1 MCPICGIVNRNDE
14 DASSQISSM
23 MGTLGGNSSAE
34 AWLVSE
40 GVSHS
45 WQRDAQAIRRQALG
59 QVSFAT
65 REQDSEGPGFDSG
78 GKLSVLYEGNLYNSE
93 NLRLSLASKQH
104 PTSESTAGI
113 VAHLL
118 GERYQNDLVAAL
130 KRVSPMLDGEFCLA
144 ATDGKQVVLMRDSA
158 GLRPAFYAQNDKLFA
173 FASRKTALW
182 EIGLR
187 NVRPLRTGMIA
198 SFGKAGIILD
208 EANPLSKM
216 NIQVTIT
223 DLAEAVDSYC
233 PLLRAAVEKRL
244 HNVKRVAA
252 LVSGGVDSCL
262 IAKLVSDMSAMRGIE
277 VTIYTAGVEGA
288 IDIEYAQRFA
298 QELGLKHKVRRL
310 RQDEIESYIPRVA
323 AAVEERDL
331 VQIEAG
337 IGVYAAVEMA
347 SQDGLKVIFSGQG
360 PDELWGGYSW
370 YPQVIAKDGYDGL
383 LQNMWGDLE
392 RADVETFDREN
403 RIAMAHGVEK
413 VFPYADIEV
422 VKLAMSVAPQLKIT
436 SAEDRVGKRPHRQA
450 AKRLGLPAQYA
461 DRSKDAA
468 QHGTGIHSTLDA
480 IARKNGFA
488 PELVEHVGYDSDK
501 VSHEKL
507 ASSTRY
513 GYLYAEKELW
523 QTPQHIQFFFDS
535 VAYRSN
541 LLNEVE
547 RSRIE
552 QFLKKAG
559 IFLFNQGKT
568 TDRDSYI

>member
-1 MCPICGIVNRNDE
+1 MCPICGIVNRND
-14 DASSQISSM
+14 DYVSSQIHSLMS
-23 MGTLGGNSSAE
+23 TLGSNMSDE

-40 GVSHS
+40 GMSHR

-65 REQDSEGPGFDSG
+65 REQGSERPGLNHSVN
-78 GKLSVLYEGNLYNSE
+78 LSVLYEGNLYNSE
-93 NLRLSLASKQH
+93 NLRLSLASQQK
-104 PTSESTAGI
+104 PASGSTAEI
-113 VAHLL
+113 VAYLL
-118 GERYQNDLVAAL
+118 AERYQGNLVDAL
-130 KRVSPMLDGEFCLA
+130 KQVSPMLDGEFCLA
-144 ATDGKQVVLMRDSA
+144 ASDEKQVVLMRDFA
-158 GLRPAFYAQNDKLFA
+158 GLRPAFYAENNKFFA

-182 EIGLR
+182 EIGMR
-187 NVRPLRTGMIA
+187 NVRPLRAGMVA
-198 SFGKAGIILD
+198 SFGKDGIILD
-208 EANPLSKM
+208 EIYPLSKM
-216 NIQVTIT
+216 DIQVTIT
-223 DLAEAVDSYC
+223 DLVEAVDSYC
-233 PLLRAAVEKRL
+233 ALLKAAVERRL
-244 HNVKRVAA
+244 HKVKRVAA

-288 IDIEYAQRFA
+288 TDIEYAERFA

-310 RQDEIESYIPRVA
+310 SQDEIESYIPRVA
-323 AAVEERDL
+323 AAVEERDF

-403 RIAMAHGVEK
+403 RIAIAHGVEK

-422 VKLAMSVAPQLKIT
+422 VKLAMSVSPHLKIT
-436 SAEDRVGKRPHRQA
+436 SAEDRVGKHPHREA
-450 AKRLGLPAQYA
+450 AKKLGLPAQYA

-468 QHGTGIHSTLDA
+468 QHGTGIHGTLDA
-480 IARKNGFA
+480 IARKNGFT
-488 PELVEHVGYDSDK
+488 PELVEHVGYDSDE
-501 VSHEKL
+501 VSQEKL

-523 QTPQHIQFFFDS
+523 QVPQHVQFFFDS

-541 LLNEVE
+541 LLNEEE

-552 QFLKKAG
+552 QFLKKTG
-559 IFLFNQGKT
+559 I
-568 TDRDSYI
+568 

>member
-1 MCPICGIVNRNDE
+1 MSPICGVVSRNDE
-14 DASSQISSM
+14 DVSRQIHSM
-23 MGTLGGNSSAE
+23 MSTLCSNSSAE

-40 GVSHS
+40 GASHR
-45 WQRDAQAIRRQALG
+45 WQRDVQATRRQALG

-65 REQDSEGPGFDSG
+65 REQGSERPGFNHSG
-78 GKLSVLYEGNLYNSE
+78 NLSMLYEGNLYNSE
-93 NLRLSLASKQH
+93 NLRLGLASKQK
-104 PTSESTAGI
+104 PNSGSAAEI
-113 VAHLL
+113 VACLL
-118 GERYQNDLVAAL
+118 AERYQGNLVDTL
-130 KRVSPMLDGEFCLA
+130 KQVSPMLDGEFCLA
-144 ATDGKQVVLMRDSA
+144 ASDDKQVVLMRDFA
-158 GLRPAFYAQNDKLFA
+158 GLRPAFYAENNKLFA

-182 EIGLR
+182 EIGMR
-187 NVRPLRTGMIA
+187 NVRPLRAGMVA
-198 SFGKAGIILD
+198 SFGRDGFSLD
-208 EANPLSKM
+208 EAYSLSKLGLKVV
-216 NIQVTIT
+216 IA
-223 DLAEAVDSYC
+223 DPAVATDSYC
-233 PLLRAAVEKRL
+233 DLLKAAVEKRL

-262 IAKLVSDMSAMRGIE
+262 IAKLVSDISAMRGIE
-277 VTIYTAGVEGA
+277 LTTYTAGVEGA
-288 IDIEYAQRFA
+288 TDIEYAERFA

-310 RQDEIESYIPRVA
+310 NQDEIESYIPRVA
-323 AAVEERDL
+323 AAVEERDF

-360 PDELWGGYSW
+360 PDEIWGGYSW

-422 VKLAMSVAPQLKIT
+422 VKLAMTVSPRLKIT
-436 SAEDRVGKRPHRQA
+436 SAEDRIGKHPHREA

-468 QHGTGIHSTLDA
+468 QHGTGIHGTLDA
-480 IARKNGFA
+480 IARKNGFT
-488 PELVEHVGYDSDK
+488 PELVEHIGYDSDE
-501 VSHEKL
+501 VSQEKL

-541 LLNEVE
+541 LLNEAE

-559 IFLFNQGKT
+559 I
-568 TDRDSYI
+568 

>member
-1 MCPICGIVNRNDE
+1 MCPICGIVNRNNE
-14 DASSQISSM
+14 DVSRQISSM
-23 MGTLGGNSSAE
+23 MGTLGSNSYAE
-34 AWLVSE
+34 AWLVSQ
-40 GVSHS
+40 GVSHRWPGDVQS
-45 WQRDAQAIRRQALG
+45 IRSQALG

-65 REQDSEGPGFDSG
+65 REQVSEGPGFGSG
-78 GKLSVLYEGNLYNSE
+78 GKLSVIYEGNLYNSD
-93 NLRLSLASKQH
+93 NLRLSLASKQK
-104 PTSESTAGI
+104 PASGSTAEI
-113 VAHLL
+113 VASLL
-118 GERYQNDLVAAL
+118 AERYQGNLVDAL
-130 KRVSPMLDGEFCLA
+130 KQVSPMLDGEFYLA
-144 ATDGKQVVLMRDSA
+144 ASDGKQVALMRDFA
-158 GLRPAFYAQNDKLFA
+158 GLRPAFYAENNRLFG

-182 EIGLR
+182 EIGMR
-187 NVRPLRTGMIA
+187 NVRPLRAGMVA
-198 SFGKAGIILD
+198 SFGKDGIILD
-208 EANPLSKM
+208 EAYPLSKM

-223 DLAEAVDSYC
+223 DLAGAVDSYC
-233 PLLRAAVEKRL
+233 ALLKAAVDKRL
-244 HNVKRVAA
+244 SNVKRVAA

-288 IDIEYAQRFA
+288 TDIEYAERFA
-298 QELGLKHKVRRL
+298 QELGLKHNVRRL
-310 RQDEIESYIPRVA
+310 SQDEIESYIPQVA

-337 IGVYAAVEMA
+337 IGIYAAVEMA

-360 PDELWGGYSW
+360 PDELWGGYTW

-422 VKLAMSVAPQLKIT
+422 VKLAMSVSPHLKIT
-436 SAEDRVGKRPHRQA
+436 SAEDRVGKHPHREA
-450 AKRLGLPAQYA
+450 AKRLRLPAQYA

-468 QHGTGIHSTLDA
+468 QHGTGIHGTLDA
-480 IARKNGFA
+480 IARKNGFT
-488 PELVEHVGYDSDK
+488 PELVEHVGYDSDE
-501 VSHEKL
+501 VSQEKL

-513 GYLYAEKELW
+513 GYLYAENALW
-523 QTPQHIQFFFDS
+523 QTPQHVQFFFDS
-535 VAYRSN
+535 VAYRN
-541 LLNEVE
+541 KLLNDAE

-559 IFLFNQGKT
+559 I
-568 TDRDSYI
+568 

>member
-1 MCPICGIVNRNDE
+1 MSPICGVVSRNDE
-14 DASSQISSM
+14 DVSGEIHSM
-23 MGTLGGNSSAE
+23 MSTLCSNSSAE

-40 GVSHS
+40 GVSHK
-45 WQRDAQAIRRQALG
+45 WQKDAQAIRRQALG
-59 QVSFAT
+59 QISFAT
-65 REQDSEGPGFDSG
+65 REQGSERPGFNHSG
-78 GKLSVLYEGNLYNSE
+78 NLSVLYEGNLYNSE
-93 NLRLSLASKQH
+93 NLRLSLASKQK
-104 PTSESTAGI
+104 PASGNTAKI
-113 VAHLL
+113 VAYLL
-118 GERYQNDLVAAL
+118 AERYQGNLVDTL
-130 KRVSPMLDGEFCLA
+130 KQVSPMLDGEFCLA
-144 ATDGKQVVLMRDSA
+144 ASDEKQVGLMRDFA
-158 GLRPAFYAQNDKLFA
+158 GLRPAFYAENNKLFA

-182 EIGLR
+182 EIGMR
-187 NVRPLRTGMIA
+187 NVRPLRAGMIA
-198 SFGKAGIILD
+198 SFGRDGFSLD
-208 EANPLSKM
+208 EAHPLSEMGIKVV
-216 NIQVTIT
+216 IDDPVVAT
-223 DLAEAVDSYC
+223 DSYSV
-233 PLLRAAVEKRL
+233 LLKAAVEKRL

-262 IAKLVSDMSAMRGIE
+262 IAKLASDISAMRGIE
-277 VTIYTAGVEGA
+277 VTTYTAGVEGA
-288 IDIEYAQRFA
+288 TDIEYAKRFA

-310 RQDEIESYIPRVA
+310 NQDEIESYIPRVA
-323 AAVEERDL
+323 AAVEERDF

-360 PDELWGGYSW
+360 PDEIWGGYSW

-422 VKLAMSVAPQLKIT
+422 VKLAMSVSPRLKIT
-436 SAEDRVGKRPHRQA
+436 SAEDRIGKHPHREA

-468 QHGTGIHSTLDA
+468 QHGTGIHGTLDA
-480 IARKNGFA
+480 IARKNGFT
-488 PELVEHVGYDSDK
+488 PELVEHVGYDSDE
-501 VSHEKL
+501 VSQEKL

-513 GYLYAEKELW
+513 GYLYAERELW
-523 QTPQHIQFFFDS
+523 QMPQHVQFFFDS

-541 LLNEVE
+541 LLNEAE

-559 IFLFNQGKT
+559 I
-568 TDRDSYI
+568 

>member
-14 DASSQISSM
+14 DVGRQIDSM
-23 MGTLGGNSSAE
+23 MSTLCSNSSAD

-40 GVSHS
+40 GVSS
-45 WQRDAQAIRRQALG
+45 RWQRDVRAIRRQALA

-65 REQDSEGPGFDSG
+65 REQGPARPGFDHG
-78 GKLSVLYEGNLYNSE
+78 GNLSVLYEGNLYNSE
-93 NLRLSLASKQH
+93 SLRLGLASKQQ
-104 PTSESTAGI
+104 PTSESTAEI

-118 GERYQNDLVAAL
+118 GQKYKNGLVAAL
-130 KRVSPMLDGEFCLA
+130 KQVSPMLHGEFCLA
-144 ATDGKQVVLMRDSA
+144 ASDGKQVVIMRDFA
-158 GLRPAFYAQNDKLFA
+158 GLRPVFYAENNRLFA

-187 NVRPLRTGMIA
+187 NVRPLRAGMIA
-198 SFGKAGIILD
+198 SFGKDGIILS
-208 EANPLSKM
+208 EANPLSRM
-216 NIQVTIT
+216 NIQVTIS

-233 PLLRAAVEKRL
+233 ALLKAAVEERL
-244 HNVKRVAA
+244 HNVRRVAA

-262 IAKLVSDMSAMRGIE
+262 IAKLVSDTSAIRGIE
-277 VTIYTAGVEGA
+277 VTTYTAGVEGA
-288 IDIEYAQRFA
+288 IDIEYAERFA

-310 RQDEIESYIPRVA
+310 SQDEIEAYIPRVA

-347 SQDGLKVIFSGQG
+347 CQDGLKVIFSGQG

-383 LQNMWGDLE
+383 VQNMWGDLG
-392 RADVETFDREN
+392 RADIETFDREN

-422 VKLAMSVAPQLKIT
+422 VKLAMSVSPQLKIT
-436 SAEDRVGKRPHRQA
+436 SAEDRIGKHPHREA
-450 AKRLGLPAQYA
+450 AKKLGLPAQYA

-468 QHGTGIHSTLDA
+468 QHGTGIHGTLDA
-480 IARKNGFA
+480 IARKNGFT

-501 VSHEKL
+501 VSQEKL

-523 QTPQHIQFFFDS
+523 QMPQHVQFFFDS

-541 LLNEVE
+541 LLNEAE

-559 IFLFNQGKT
+559 I
-568 TDRDSYI
+568 

>member
-14 DASSQISSM
+14 DVSSQIHSM
-23 MGTLGGNSSAE
+23 MTTLDSNMSDES
-34 AWLVSE
+34 WLVFE
-40 GVSHS
+40 GVSHR

-65 REQDSEGPGFDSG
+65 REQGSERPGFNHSG
-78 GKLSVLYEGNLYNSE
+78 NLSVLYEGNLYNSE
-93 NLRLSLASKQH
+93 NLRLSLASKQK
-104 PTSESTAGI
+104 PASGSTAEI
-113 VAHLL
+113 VAYLL
-118 GERYQNDLVAAL
+118 AERYQGNLVDTL
-130 KRVSPMLDGEFCLA
+130 KQVSPMLDGEFCLA
-144 ATDGKQVVLMRDSA
+144 ASDEKQVVLMRDFA
-158 GLRPAFYAQNDKLFA
+158 GLRPAFYAENNKLFA

-187 NVRPLRTGMIA
+187 NVRPLRAGMVA
-198 SFGKAGIILD
+198 SFGKDGIILD
-208 EANPLSKM
+208 EAYPLSKM
-216 NIQVTIT
+216 NIQVTIN

-233 PLLRAAVEKRL
+233 ALLKAAVEKRL
-244 HNVKRVAA
+244 HKIKRVAA

-277 VTIYTAGVEGA
+277 VTTYTAGVEGA
-288 IDIEYAQRFA
+288 TDIEYAERFA

-310 RQDEIESYIPRVA
+310 SQDEIEAYIPRVA
-323 AAVEERDL
+323 AAVEERDF
-331 VQIEAG
+331 VQIETG

-422 VKLAMSVAPQLKIT
+422 VKLAMSVSPRLKIT
-436 SAEDRVGKRPHRQA
+436 SAEDRVGKRPHREA

-468 QHGTGIHSTLDA
+468 QHGTGIHGTLDA
-480 IARKNGFA
+480 IARKNGFT
-488 PELVEHVGYDSDK
+488 PELVEHVEYDSDE
-501 VSHEKL
+501 VSQEKL
-507 ASSTRY
+507 ASSSRY

-523 QTPQHIQFFFDS
+523 QTPQHVQFFFDS
-535 VAYRSN
+535 VAYRGN
-541 LLNEVE
+541 LLNEAE

-559 IFLFNQGKT
+559 I
-568 TDRDSYI
+568 

>member
-14 DASSQISSM
+14 DVSSQIHSM
-23 MGTLGGNSSAE
+23 MSTLDSNMSDE
-34 AWLVSE
+34 AWLVSA

-65 REQDSEGPGFDSG
+65 REQGSERPGFNHSG
-78 GKLSVLYEGNLYNSE
+78 NLSVLYEGNLYNSE
-93 NLRLSLASKQH
+93 NLRLSLASKQK
-104 PTSESTAGI
+104 PASGSTSEI
-113 VAHLL
+113 VAYLL
-118 GERYQNDLVAAL
+118 AERYQGNLVDAL
-130 KRVSPMLDGEFCLA
+130 KQVSPMLDGEFCLA
-144 ATDGKQVVLMRDSA
+144 ASDEKQVVLMRDFA
-158 GLRPAFYAQNDKLFA
+158 GLRPAFYAENNKLFA

-187 NVRPLRTGMIA
+187 NVRPLRAGMVA
-198 SFGKAGIILD
+198 SFGKDGIILD
-208 EANPLSKM
+208 EAYPLSKM
-216 NIQVTIT
+216 NIQVTIN
-223 DLAEAVDSYC
+223 DLVEAVDNYC
-233 PLLRAAVEKRL
+233 ALLKAAVEKRL
-244 HNVKRVAA
+244 NKVKRVAA

-262 IAKLVSDMSAMRGIE
+262 IAKLVSDISAMRGIE
-277 VTIYTAGVEGA
+277 VTTYTAGVEGA
-288 IDIEYAQRFA
+288 TDIEYAERFA

-310 RQDEIESYIPRVA
+310 SQDEIESYIPRVA
-323 AAVEERDL
+323 AAVEERDF

-422 VKLAMSVAPQLKIT
+422 VKLAMSVSPRLKIT
-436 SAEDRVGKRPHRQA
+436 SAEDRVGKHPHREA
-450 AKRLGLPAQYA
+450 AKKLGLPAQYA

-468 QHGTGIHSTLDA
+468 QHGTGIHGTLNA
-480 IARKNGFA
+480 IARKNGFT
-488 PELVEHVGYDSDK
+488 PELVEHIGYDSDE
-501 VSHEKL
+501 VSQEKL

-541 LLNEVE
+541 LLNEAE

-552 QFLKKAG
+552 QFLKKAD
-559 IFLFNQGKT
+559 I
-568 TDRDSYI
+568 

>member
-14 DASSQISSM
+14 DVSSQIHSM
-23 MGTLGGNSSAE
+23 MSTLDSNMSDGS
-34 AWLVSE
+34 WLVSA
-40 GVSHS
+40 GVSHR

-65 REQDSEGPGFDSG
+65 REQGSERPGFNHSVN
-78 GKLSVLYEGNLYNSE
+78 LSVLYEGNLYNSE
-93 NLRLSLASKQH
+93 NLRLSLASKQK
-104 PTSESTAGI
+104 PASGSTAEI
-113 VAHLL
+113 VAYLL
-118 GERYQNDLVAAL
+118 AERYQGNLVDTL
-130 KRVSPMLDGEFCLA
+130 KQVSPMLDGEFCLA
-144 ATDGKQVVLMRDSA
+144 ASDEKQVVLMRDFA
-158 GLRPAFYAQNDKLFA
+158 GLRPAFYAENNKLFA

-182 EIGLR
+182 EIGMR
-187 NVRPLRTGMIA
+187 NVRPLRAGMVA
-198 SFGKAGIILD
+198 SFGKDGIILD
-208 EANPLSKM
+208 EVYPLSKM
-216 NIQVTIT
+216 NIQVTIN
-223 DLAEAVDSYC
+223 DLVEAVDSYC
-233 PLLRAAVEKRL
+233 ALLKAAVEKRL
-244 HNVKRVAA
+244 NKVKRVAA

-262 IAKLVSDMSAMRGIE
+262 IAKLVSDISAMRGIE
-277 VTIYTAGVEGA
+277 VTTYTAGVEGA
-288 IDIEYAQRFA
+288 TDIEYAEHFA
-298 QELGLKHKVRRL
+298 QELGLKHKVRKL
-310 RQDEIESYIPRVA
+310 SHDEIESYIPRVA
-323 AAVEERDL
+323 AAVEERDF

-383 LQNMWGDLE
+383 QQNMWGDLE

-403 RIAMAHGVEK
+403 RIAIAHGVEK

-422 VKLAMSVAPQLKIT
+422 VKLAMSVSPRLKIT
-436 SAEDRVGKRPHRQA
+436 SAEDRVGKHPHREA
-450 AKRLGLPAQYA
+450 AKKLGLPAQYA

-468 QHGTGIHSTLDA
+468 QHGTGIHGTLDA
-480 IARKNGFA
+480 IARKNGFT
-488 PELVEHVGYDSDK
+488 PELVEHVRYDSDE
-501 VSHEKL
+501 VSQEKL

-523 QTPQHIQFFFDS
+523 QMPQHVQFFFDS

-541 LLNEVE
+541 LLNEAE

-559 IFLFNQGKT
+559 I
-568 TDRDSYI
+568 

>member
-1 MCPICGIVNRNDE
+1 MSPICGFVSRNDE
-14 DASSQISSM
+14 DVSRQIYSM
-23 MGTLGGNSSAE
+23 MSTLCGNSSAE

-40 GVSHS
+40 GVSHR
-45 WQRDAQAIRRQALG
+45 WQRDTQAIRRQALG

-65 REQDSEGPGFDSG
+65 REQGSERPGFNHSG
-78 GKLSVLYEGNLYNSE
+78 NLSVLYEGNLYNSE
-93 NLRLSLASKQH
+93 NLRASFASKQK
-104 PTSESTAGI
+104 PASGSAAEI
-113 VAHLL
+113 VAYLL
-118 GERYQNDLVAAL
+118 EERYQGNLVDTL
-130 KRVSPMLDGEFCLA
+130 KQVSPMLDGEFCLA
-144 ATDGKQVVLMRDSA
+144 ASDEKQVVLMRDSA
-158 GLRPAFYAQNDKLFA
+158 GLRPAFYVENNNHFA

-182 EIGLR
+182 EIGMR
-187 NVRPLRTGMIA
+187 NVRPLRAGMVA
-198 SFGKAGIILD
+198 SFGRDGFSLD
-208 EANPLSKM
+208 EAYPLSKM
-216 NIQVTIT
+216 GIKVVIDDPTVAT
-223 DLAEAVDSYC
+223 ESYC
-233 PLLRAAVEKRL
+233 VLLKAAVEKRL
-244 HNVKRVAA
+244 RNVKRVAA

-262 IAKLVSDMSAMRGIE
+262 IAKLVSDISAMRGIE
-277 VTIYTAGVEGA
+277 VTTYTAGVEGA
-288 IDIEYAQRFA
+288 TDIEYAKRFA

-310 RQDEIESYIPRVA
+310 NQDEIESYIPRVA
-323 AAVEERDL
+323 AAVEERDF

-360 PDELWGGYSW
+360 PDEIWGGYSW

-422 VKLAMSVAPQLKIT
+422 VKLAMSVSPRLKIT
-436 SAEDRVGKRPHRQA
+436 SAEDRIGKHPHREA

-468 QHGTGIHSTLDA
+468 QHGTGIHGTLDA
-480 IARKNGFA
+480 IARKNGFT
-488 PELVEHVGYDSDK
+488 PELVEHVGYDSDE
-501 VSHEKL
+501 VSQEKL

-513 GYLYAEKELW
+513 GYLYAERELW
-523 QTPQHIQFFFDS
+523 QMPQHVQFFFDS

-559 IFLFNQGKT
+559 I
-568 TDRDSYI
+568 

>member
-1 MCPICGIVNRNDE
+1 MCPICGILSRNDE
-14 DASSQISSM
+14 DVSRQISSM
-23 MGTLGGNSSAE
+23 MSTLGSNRSAE

-40 GVSHS
+40 GVTHR
-45 WQRDAQAIRRQALG
+45 WQGDARAIKRQALG

-65 REQDSEGPGFDSG
+65 REQGSG
-78 GKLSVLYEGNLYNSE
+78 KPRFNHNGNLSVLYEGNLYNSD
-93 NLRLSLASKQH
+93 NLRLSLASKQK
-104 PTSESTAGI
+104 PAKGSAAEI
-113 VAHLL
+113 VACLL
-118 GERYQNDLVAAL
+118 AERYQVNLVDAL
-130 KRVSPMLDGEFCLA
+130 KQVSPMLDGEFCLA
-144 ATDGKQVVLMRDSA
+144 ASDGKQVVLMKDFA
-158 GLRPAFYAQNDKLFA
+158 GLRPAFYAENNKFFG

-187 NVRPLRTGMIA
+187 NVRPLRGGMVA
-198 SFGKAGIILD
+198 SFGKDGIILD
-208 EANPLSKM
+208 EAYSLSKM
-216 NIQVTIT
+216 NIRVNIT
-223 DLAEAVDSYC
+223 DLAEAVYSYC
-233 PLLRAAVEKRL
+233 ALLTASVEKRL

-262 IAKLVSDMSAMRGIE
+262 IAKLVSDMAAMRGIE

-288 IDIEYAQRFA
+288 TDIEYAERFA

-310 RQDEIESYIPRVA
+310 GQDEIESYIPRVA

-347 SQDGLKVIFSGQG
+347 RQDGLKVIFSGQG
-360 PDELWGGYSW
+360 PDELWGGYTW
-370 YPQVIAKDGYDGL
+370 YPQVIAKDGYEGL
-383 LQNMWGDLE
+383 LRNMWGDLE

-422 VKLAMSVAPQLKIT
+422 VKLAMSVSPRLKIT
-436 SAEDRVGKRPHRQA
+436 SAEDRVGKRPHREA

-468 QHGTGIHSTLDA
+468 QHGTGIHGTLNT
-480 IARKNGFA
+480 IARKNGFT
-488 PELVEHVGYDSDK
+488 PELVARVGYDSDE
-501 VSHEKL
+501 VSQEKL
-507 ASSTRY
+507 ASSMRY
-513 GYLYAEKELW
+513 GYLYVEKELW
-523 QTPQHIQFFFDS
+523 QTPQHVQFFFDS
-535 VAYRSN
+535 VAYRN
-541 LLNEVE
+541 NVLNEAE

-559 IFLFNQGKT
+559 I
-568 TDRDSYI
+568 

>member
-14 DASSQISSM
+14 DVSSQIHSM
-23 MGTLGGNSSAE
+23 MSTLDSNMSDGS
-34 AWLVSE
+34 WLVSA

-65 REQDSEGPGFDSG
+65 REQGSERPGFNHSVN
-78 GKLSVLYEGNLYNSE
+78 LSVLYEGNLYNSE
-93 NLRLSLASKQH
+93 NLRLSLASKQK
-104 PTSESTAGI
+104 PASGSTAEI
-113 VAHLL
+113 VAYLL
-118 GERYQNDLVAAL
+118 AERYQGNLVDAL
-130 KRVSPMLDGEFCLA
+130 KQVSPMLDGEFCLA
-144 ATDGKQVVLMRDSA
+144 ASDEKQVVLMRDFA
-158 GLRPAFYAQNDKLFA
+158 GLRPAFYAENNKLFA

-182 EIGLR
+182 EIGMR
-187 NVRPLRTGMIA
+187 NVRPLRAGMVA
-198 SFGKAGIILD
+198 SFGKDGIILD
-208 EANPLSKM
+208 EAYPLSKM
-216 NIQVTIT
+216 NIQVTIN
-223 DLAEAVDSYC
+223 DLVEAVDNYC
-233 PLLRAAVEKRL
+233 ALLKAAVEKRL
-244 HNVKRVAA
+244 NKVKRVAA

-262 IAKLVSDMSAMRGIE
+262 IAKLVSDISAMRGIE
-277 VTIYTAGVEGA
+277 VTTYTAGVEGA
-288 IDIEYAQRFA
+288 TDIEYAERFA

-310 RQDEIESYIPRVA
+310 SQDEIESYIPRVA
-323 AAVEERDL
+323 AAVEERDF

-370 YPQVIAKDGYDGL
+370 YPQVIARDGYDGL

-403 RIAMAHGVEK
+403 RIAIAHGVEK

-422 VKLAMSVAPQLKIT
+422 VKLAMSVSPRLKIT
-436 SAEDRVGKRPHRQA
+436 SAEDRVGKHPHREA
-450 AKRLGLPAQYA
+450 AKKLGLPAQYA

-468 QHGTGIHSTLDA
+468 QHGTGIHGTLDA
-480 IARKNGFA
+480 IARKNGFT
-488 PELVEHVGYDSDK
+488 PELVEHIGYDSDE
-501 VSHEKL
+501 VSQEKL

-523 QTPQHIQFFFDS
+523 QTPQHVQFFFDS

-541 LLNEVE
+541 LLNEAE

-559 IFLFNQGKT
+559 I
-568 TDRDSYI
+568 

>member
-14 DASSQISSM
+14 DVSSQIHSM
-23 MGTLGGNSSAE
+23 MSTLDSNMSDGS
-34 AWLVSE
+34 WLVSE
-40 GVSHS
+40 GMSHR

-65 REQDSEGPGFDSG
+65 REQGSERPGFNHSG
-78 GKLSVLYEGNLYNSE
+78 NLSVLYEGNLYNSE
-93 NLRLSLASKQH
+93 NLRLSLASKQK
-104 PTSESTAGI
+104 PASGSTSEI
-113 VAHLL
+113 VAYLL
-118 GERYQNDLVAAL
+118 AERYQGNLVDAL
-130 KRVSPMLDGEFCLA
+130 KQVSPMLDGEFCLA
-144 ATDGKQVVLMRDSA
+144 ASDEKQVVLMRDFA
-158 GLRPAFYAQNDKLFA
+158 GLRPAFYAENNKLFA

-187 NVRPLRTGMIA
+187 NVRPLRAGMVA
-198 SFGKAGIILD
+198 SFGKDGIILD
-208 EANPLSKM
+208 ETYPLSKM
-216 NIQVTIT
+216 NIQVTIN
-223 DLAEAVDSYC
+223 DLVEAVDSYC
-233 PLLRAAVEKRL
+233 ALLKAAVEKRL
-244 HNVKRVAA
+244 NKVKRVAA

-262 IAKLVSDMSAMRGIE
+262 IAKLVSDISAMRGIE
-277 VTIYTAGVEGA
+277 VTTYTAGVEGA
-288 IDIEYAQRFA
+288 TDIEYAERFA
-298 QELGLKHKVRRL
+298 QELGLKHKVRKL
-310 RQDEIESYIPRVA
+310 SQDEIESYIPRVA
-323 AAVEERDL
+323 AAVEERDF

-422 VKLAMSVAPQLKIT
+422 VKLAMSVSPRLKIT
-436 SAEDRVGKRPHRQA
+436 SAEDRVGKHPHREA
-450 AKRLGLPAQYA
+450 AKKLGLPAQYA

-468 QHGTGIHSTLDA
+468 QHGTGIHGTLDA
-480 IARKNGFA
+480 IARKNGFT
-488 PELVEHVGYDSDK
+488 PELVEHVGYDSDE
-501 VSHEKL
+501 VSQEKL

-523 QTPQHIQFFFDS
+523 QTPQHVQFFFDS

-541 LLNEVE
+541 LLNEAE

-559 IFLFNQGKT
+559 I
-568 TDRDSYI
+568 

>member
-1 MCPICGIVNRNDE
+1 MSPICGIVNRNDE
-14 DASSQISSM
+14 DVSRQISSM
-23 MGTLGGNSSAE
+23 MNTLCSNSSAQ

-40 GVSHS
+40 GVSHK
-45 WQRDAQAIRRQALG
+45 WPRDAQAIKRQALG

-65 REQDSEGPGFDSG
+65 REQGSEGPGFNHNG
-78 GKLSVLYEGNLYNSE
+78 NLSVLYEGNLYNSE
-93 NLRLSLASKQH
+93 NLRLGLASKQK
-104 PTSESTAGI
+104 SAKGNVAEI
-113 VAHLL
+113 VAYLL
-118 GERYQNDLVAAL
+118 AERYQGDLVAVL
-130 KRVSPMLDGEFCLA
+130 KQVSPVLDGEFCLA
-144 ATDGKQVVLMRDSA
+144 ASDGKQVVLMRDSA
-158 GLRPAFYAQNDKLFA
+158 GLRPAFYAENNKLFA

-187 NVRPLRTGMIA
+187 NVRPLRAGMVA
-198 SFGKAGIILD
+198 SFGKDGIIID
-208 EANPLSKM
+208 EAYSLSKI

-223 DLAEAVDSYC
+223 DLAEAVNSYC
-233 PLLRAAVEKRL
+233 PLLKAAVEKRL

-262 IAKLVSDMSAMRGIE
+262 IAKLVSDMSAMRGID

-288 IDIEYAQRFA
+288 TDIEYAERFA

-310 RQDEIESYIPRVA
+310 SQDEIESYIPRVA

-347 SQDGLKVIFSGQG
+347 SQDGHKVIFSGQG
-360 PDELWGGYSW
+360 PDELWGGYTW

-383 LQNMWGDLE
+383 LQTMWGDLE
-392 RADVETFDREN
+392 RADIETFDREN

-413 VFPYADIEV
+413 VFPYADIEL
-422 VKLAMSVAPQLKIT
+422 VKLAISVSPQLKIT
-436 SAEDRVGKRPHRQA
+436 SAEDRIGKHPHREA

-468 QHGTGIHSTLDA
+468 QHGTGIHGTLDS
-480 IARKNGFA
+480 IARKNGFT
-488 PELVEHVGYDSDK
+488 PELVEHVGYDSDE
-501 VSHEKL
+501 VSKEKL

-523 QTPQHIQFFFDS
+523 QLPQHVQFFFDW

-541 LLNEVE
+541 LLNEAE

-552 QFLKKAG
+552 RFLKKAV
-559 IFLFNQGKT
+559 F
-568 TDRDSYI
+568 D

>member
-14 DASSQISSM
+14 DVSSQIHSLM
-23 MGTLGGNSSAE
+23 TTLDSNMSDGS
-34 AWLVSE
+34 WLVSA

-65 REQDSEGPGFDSG
+65 REQGSERPGFNHSVN
-78 GKLSVLYEGNLYNSE
+78 LSVLYEGNLYNSE
-93 NLRLSLASKQH
+93 NLRLSLASKQK
-104 PTSESTAGI
+104 PASGSTAEL
-113 VAHLL
+113 VAYLL
-118 GERYQNDLVAAL
+118 AERYQGNLVDAL
-130 KRVSPMLDGEFCLA
+130 KQVSPMLDGEFCLA
-144 ATDGKQVVLMRDSA
+144 ASDEKQVVLMRDFA
-158 GLRPAFYAQNDKLFA
+158 GLRPAFYAENNKFFA

-182 EIGLR
+182 EIGMR
-187 NVRPLRTGMIA
+187 NVRPLRAGMVA
-198 SFGKAGIILD
+198 SFGKDGIIID
-208 EANPLSKM
+208 EAYPLSKM
-216 NIQVTIT
+216 NIQVTIN
-223 DLAEAVDSYC
+223 DLVEAVDSYC
-233 PLLRAAVEKRL
+233 ALLKAAVERRL
-244 HNVKRVAA
+244 HKVKRVAA

-262 IAKLVSDMSAMRGIE
+262 IAKLVSDISAMRGIE
-277 VTIYTAGVEGA
+277 VTTYTAGVEGA
-288 IDIEYAQRFA
+288 TDIEYAERFA

-310 RQDEIESYIPRVA
+310 SQDEIESYIPRVA
-323 AAVEERDL
+323 AAVEERDF

-403 RIAMAHGVEK
+403 RIAIAHGVEK

-422 VKLAMSVAPQLKIT
+422 VKLAMSVSPHLKIT
-436 SAEDRVGKRPHRQA
+436 SAEDRVGKHPHREA
-450 AKRLGLPAQYA
+450 AKKLGLPAQYA

-468 QHGTGIHSTLDA
+468 QHGTGIHGTLDA
-480 IARKNGFA
+480 IARKNGFT
-488 PELVEHVGYDSDK
+488 PELVEHVGYDSDE
-501 VSHEKL
+501 VSQEKL

-523 QTPQHIQFFFDS
+523 QTPQHVQFFFDS

-541 LLNEVE
+541 LLNEAE

-559 IFLFNQGKT
+559 I
-568 TDRDSYI
+568 

>member
-14 DASSQISSM
+14 DVSRWISSM
-23 MGTLGGNSSAE
+23 MGTLGSNSYAE
-34 AWLVSE
+34 AWLVSW
-40 GVSHS
+40 GVPHRWPGDVQSIGS
-45 WQRDAQAIRRQALG
+45 QALG

-65 REQDSEGPGFDSG
+65 REQDSVRPGFNHGSN
-78 GKLSVLYEGNLYNSE
+78 LSVLYEGNLYNSE
-93 NLRLSLASKQH
+93 NLRLSLASKQK
-104 PTSESTAGI
+104 PARGNAAEI
-113 VAHLL
+113 VAYLL
-118 GERYQNDLVAAL
+118 AERYQGNLVDVL
-130 KRVSPMLDGEFCLA
+130 KQVSPMLDGEFCLA
-144 ATDGKQVVLMRDSA
+144 ASDGKQVALMRDFA
-158 GLRPAFYAQNDKLFA
+158 GLRPAFYAENNKLSA

-187 NVRPLRTGMIA
+187 NVRPLRAGMVA
-198 SFGKAGIILD
+198 SFGKDGIILD
-208 EANPLSKM
+208 EAYPVSKM

-223 DLAEAVDSYC
+223 DLAGAVDSYC
-233 PLLRAAVEKRL
+233 ALLKAAVEKRL
-244 HNVKRVAA
+244 SNVKRVAA

-288 IDIEYAQRFA
+288 TDIEYAERFA

-310 RQDEIESYIPRVA
+310 SQDEIESYIPQVA

-337 IGVYAAVEMA
+337 IGIYAAVEMA

-360 PDELWGGYSW
+360 PDELWGGYTW

-422 VKLAMSVAPQLKIT
+422 DKLAMSVSPHLKIT
-436 SAEDRVGKRPHRQA
+436 SAEDRVAKHPHREA

-468 QHGTGIHSTLDA
+468 QHGTGIHGTLDA
-480 IARKNGFA
+480 IARKNGFT
-488 PELVEHVGYDSDK
+488 PESVEHIGYDSDE
-501 VSHEKL
+501 VSQEKL

-523 QTPQHIQFFFDS
+523 QTPQHVQFFFDS
-535 VAYRSN
+535 VAYRN
-541 LLNEVE
+541 KLLNDAE

-559 IFLFNQGKT
+559 I
-568 TDRDSYI
+568 

>member
-1 MCPICGIVNRNDE
+1 MCPICGIVSRNDE
-14 DASSQISSM
+14 DVSRQISSM
-23 MGTLGGNSSAE
+23 MSTLCSNSSAE
-34 AWLVSE
+34 AWLVSQ
-40 GVSHS
+40 GVAHR
-45 WQRDAQAIRRQALG
+45 WQRDAQAIKRQALG

-65 REQDSEGPGFDSG
+65 REQDPARPGFNQSG
-78 GKLSVLYEGNLYNSE
+78 NLSVLYEGNLYNSE
-93 NLRLSLASKQH
+93 NLRLSLASKQK
-104 PTSESTAGI
+104 PASGSTAEI
-113 VAHLL
+113 VAYLL
-118 GERYQNDLVAAL
+118 AERYQGDLIAVL

-144 ATDGKQVVLMRDSA
+144 ASDGNQVVLMRDFA
-158 GLRPAFYAQNDKLFA
+158 GLRPAFYAENNMLFA

-182 EIGLR
+182 EIGMR
-187 NVRPLRTGMIA
+187 NVRPLRAGMVA
-198 SFGKAGIILD
+198 SFGRDGIIID
-208 EANPLSKM
+208 EAYPLSKM
-216 NIQVTIT
+216 TIQVTIT
-223 DLAEAVDSYC
+223 DLVEAVDSYC
-233 PLLRAAVEKRL
+233 ALLKAAVEKRL
-244 HNVKRVAA
+244 HNVKSVAA

-262 IAKLVSDMSAMRGIE
+262 IAKLVSDMSAMRSIE
-277 VTIYTAGVEGA
+277 VTTYTAGIEGA
-288 IDIEYAQRFA
+288 TDIEYAERFA

-310 RQDEIESYIPRVA
+310 NQDEIESYIPRV

-360 PDELWGGYSW
+360 PDELWGGYTW

-383 LQNMWGDLE
+383 LQNMWGDLG

-422 VKLAMSVAPQLKIT
+422 VKLAMSVSPHLKIT
-436 SAEDRVGKRPHRQA
+436 SAEDRVGKHPHREA

-468 QHGTGIHSTLDA
+468 QHGTGIHGTLDA
-480 IARKNGFA
+480 IARKNGFT
-488 PELVEHVGYDSDK
+488 PELVERVGYDSDE
-501 VSHEKL
+501 VSQEKL

-513 GYLYAEKELW
+513 GYLYAERELW
-523 QTPQHIQFFFDS
+523 QTPQHVQFFFDS
-535 VAYRSN
+535 VAYRNN
-541 LLNEVE
+541 LLNEAE

-559 IFLFNQGKT
+559 I
-568 TDRDSYI
+568 